1 MSLKNYKRILLSKLV
16 FANWN
21 YKGDDDG
28 LMSRLTENIRINGDI
43 ENLVVRPIGKGKYE
57 VVNGNHRL
65 KAYLTLG
72 KKDALCYDIGEV
84 SDAKAKRVAIELN
97 ETKFPNDHKK
107 LNAILKE
114 LEEEYGF
121 DSMKM
126 SAPLD
131 EEALSAALDSLNGG
145 EDWENVDIGDGEDPK
160 LPPKKPN
167 ATLKSDTSGFAK
179 IELILTKN
187 VRVTFDMAL
196 DALAASY
203 GLEIDPT
210 NVDSTQ
216 TFQILLKLIKRGLKD
231 V

>member
-1 MSLKNYKRILLSKLV
+1 MSIKNYKRILLSKLV
-16 FANWN
+16 SASWN

-28 LMSRLTENIRINGDI
+28 LMSRLKVNITNNGDI
-43 ENLVVRPIGKGKYE
+43 ENIVVRTIGKGKYE

-65 KAYLTLG
+65 KAYLDLG
-72 KKDALCYDIGEV
+72 MKDALCYDIGEV
-84 SDAKAKRVAIELN
+84 SDAKAKRIAIELN

-107 LNAILKE
+107 LTAMLKE

-121 DSMKM
+121 DSLKM

-131 EEALSAALDSLNGG
+131 EDALAAALESFNDE
-145 EDWENVDIGDGEDPK
+145 EDWEKIDVGDGEK
-160 LPPKKPN
+160 LPPKAPN

-187 VRVTFDMAL
+187 VRVTLDMAL
-196 DALAASY
+196 DSLASSY

-216 TFQILLKLIKRGLKD
+216 TFQILLKLIKKGLKD

>member
-16 FANWN
+16 YASWN

-28 LMSRLTENIRINGDI
+28 LMSRLKVNITNNGDI
-43 ENLVVRPIGKGKYE
+43 ENLVVRPLGKGKYE

-65 KAYLTLG
+65 KAYLDLG
-72 KKDALCYDIGEV
+72 MKDALCYDIGEV

-107 LNAILKE
+107 LTAMLKE

-121 DSMKM
+121 DSLKM

-131 EEALSAALDSLNGG
+131 EEALAAALESLNEE
-145 EDWENVDIGDGEDPK
+145 EDWEKIDIGDGEKQAPK
-160 LPPKKPN
+160 APN

-196 DALAASY
+196 DSLASSY

-216 TFQILLKLIKRGLKD
+216 TFQVLLKLIKKGLKD